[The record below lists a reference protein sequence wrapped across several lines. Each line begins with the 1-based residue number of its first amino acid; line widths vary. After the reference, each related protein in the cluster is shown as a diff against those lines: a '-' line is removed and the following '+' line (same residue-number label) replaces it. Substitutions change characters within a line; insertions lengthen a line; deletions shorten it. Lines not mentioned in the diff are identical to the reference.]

1 MKTIYTE
8 SALHELENF
17 NHRINND
24 LENIIKDKKYVFG
37 DDTLEI
43 TASDIREAE
52 NHFEIRKS
60 NKSLK
65 TLTIRLLLKFYL
77 FIGIS
82 MITFGIFYEELR
94 AILIDPTRAM
104 YIISGC
110 LLVFLYWF
118 GLNYIKLREKTE

>member
-24 LENIIKDKKYVFG
+24 LENIIKDKKYVFW